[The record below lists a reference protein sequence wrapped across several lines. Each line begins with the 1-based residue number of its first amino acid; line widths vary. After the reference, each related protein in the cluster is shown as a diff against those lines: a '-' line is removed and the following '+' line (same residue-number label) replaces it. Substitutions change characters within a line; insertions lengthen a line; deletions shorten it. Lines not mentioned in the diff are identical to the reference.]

1 MGRQP
6 AIVNILVFS
15 HVTAATLKENLG
27 KAEYSYF
34 FVLERF
40 LPALQRLGTVTVI
53 ADPKTEVDRTYAAS
67 KARQEDCVFLCF
79 SPPNKAPIG
88 LACPTLCVFAWE
100 FDTLPTEVW
109 DGDPRQ
115 DWRTVLADHGRAI
128 TLSRHTRRVVQE
140 AMGPDFSVAA
150 IPVPTFDRF
159 ARQAWQGRQPPKGS
173 RTLRVRG
180 TVVDS
185 RDYEITPET
194 FTCTAPLSRSCSEGW
209 DGARRELHFVQGQEA
224 SGYLGGFYAP
234 EPWGTWSRIGAPWVM
249 LPFALEGIVRLSVCA
264 GGYGH
269 NAGRTI
275 GLHIGNQNHVLTLG
289 TDFAPVAFDCFLE
302 GPCNLIR
309 FSDLDTRSYPGAQDP
324 RTMGLGLRWIGL
336 ERLDASP
343 ESTTFVSTIKEVE
356 LSGVV
361 YTSVLNPADD
371 RKNWTDMLKA
381 FCEAFRDTSDATL
394 VLKMT
399 HHSSASFLSTLLLL
413 LQQSGPSKC
422 RIVAIHGYL
431 DQREMQHFG
440 DATSYYLNAS
450 KGEGLCMPLM
460 EFMSAGVPAIA
471 PVNTAMADYIN
482 TDCAFVVE
490 SSLQPTIWP
499 HDERALLR
507 CCYYRI
513 NQESLK
519 TALLA
524 SYAVATRDA
533 AQYASMCDA
542 ARNAQ
547 AQFSADAVVDA
558 ALRSFLA

>member
-1 MGRQP
+1 M
-6 AIVNILVFS
+6 NILVFS

-34 FVLERF
+34 FVLERY
-40 LPALQRLGTVTVI
+40 LPVLQRLGTVTVI
-53 ADPKTEVDRTYAAS
+53 ADPETEVDRMYAAS

-79 SPPNKAPIG
+79 SPPNKAPLG

-109 DGDPRQ
+109 DGDLRQ

-128 TLSRHTRRVVQE
+128 TLSRHTQRVVRE
-140 AMGPDFSVAA
+140 AMGPDFPVAA

-159 ARQAWQGRQPPKGS
+159 ARKPWKGRHPPKGT
-173 RTLRVRG
+173 RTLNIRG

-185 RDYEITPET
+185 KDYEITPET
-194 FTCTAPLSRSCSEGW
+194 FHCTAPLERFCSEGW
-209 DGARRELHFVQGQEA
+209 NGARRELHFALGKEA
-224 SGYLGGFYAP
+224 SGHLGGFYAP
-234 EPWGTWSRIGAPWVM
+234 EPWGTWSRIAAPWVM

-264 GGYGH
+264 GGYGY

-275 GLHIGNQNHVLTLG
+275 GLHIGDLTQPLTLG
-289 TDFAPVAFDCFLE
+289 TDFAPVAFDFFLQ
-302 GPCNLIR
+302 GPSNLIR

-324 RTMGLGLRWIGL
+324 RSMGLGLRWISV
-336 ERLDASP
+336 ERLDPDHRALQFPSAL
-343 ESTTFVSTIKEVE
+343 KELE

-381 FCEAFRDTSDATL
+381 FCEAFRDTPDATL

-413 LQQSGPSKC
+413 LQQSGPTKC

-431 DQREMQHFG
+431 EESEMQQFC
-440 DATSYYLNAS
+440 DASSYYINAS

-460 EFMSAGVPAIA
+460 EFMSAGVPAVA
-471 PVNTAMADYIN
+471 PINTAMADYIR

-490 SSLQPTIWP
+490 SSLQPAIWP

-519 TALLA
+519 AALME
-524 SYAVATRDA
+524 SYRVVTRDGGR
-533 AQYASMCDA
+533 YTRMCGA
-542 ARNAQ
+542 ARDAQ
-547 AQFSADAVVDA
+547 ARFSADAVVEA
-558 ALRSFLA
+558 ALGTFLAGAHCAGL